1 MPAKWS
7 RASSTIPSGRTCSP
21 RSAARGAWL
30 NNRRI
35 RVSTTKR
42 LEDSLASTGFP
53 SRKRHLNVNIHFYH
67 QMAMATHG
75 VRRGGSAAI
84 DLAYVACGRLE
95 AFWEFGLN
103 PWDMAA
109 GTLLVTEAGGRCTD
123 MKGEPHSMKAPH
135 LLTDN
140 GAIHEETLDLFGE
153 IFRGQFRAPMHVI

>member
-1 MPAKWS
+1 
-7 RASSTIPSGRTCSP
+7 
-21 RSAARGAWL
+21 
-30 NNRRI
+30 
-35 RVSTTKR
+35 
-42 LEDSLASTGFP
+42 
-53 SRKRHLNVNIHFYH
+53 
-67 QMAMATHG
+67 MAMVTHG

-123 MKGEPHSMKAPH
+123 MKGGAHNMKSPH

-140 GAIHEETLDLFGE
+140 GAIHGETLEVFGE
-153 IFRGQFRAPMHVI
+153 VFRGHFRVPIPVIGPS